1 MGPFDKNILQL
12 PGAKRALVALMVC
25 SLLTAALIAGQ
36 ALGLARA
43 LTLLWNGAGVS
54 AIVTPLL
61 VFVACY
67 VGRQLVALMRS
78 RLMDT
83 FSRRASST
91 LREQLLERS
100 FEAGPTFA
108 HEHGSAALASSVV
121 DGIDKVRNYL
131 DLTLPKLADLILI
144 PLLLVVLIFV
154 LDWVSGI
161 ICLIMLPAIVL
172 FMIILGS
179 NAKEAAAKRHAQ
191 FNRMKNHFMDTLRG
205 LPTLK
210 VLGRSQAYGDRV
222 FKVSERFRELSL
234 ETIRT
239 ATLSSLFMDL
249 FRTFALAAVAIM
261 LGFRLM
267 SGDIALQP
275 ALAVLILVPEY
286 FVPIRRFS
294 MDFHASLDG
303 RNNLASITKMLDPQ
317 AGLSEEADPA
327 LSGRGPLTR
336 ISFEP
341 PPLRADGDPASPP
354 LRCTATDASLE
365 YRSATGTRQALTGVS
380 FDVAGPQLVAIVG
393 ASGAGKTSLLQLLAG
408 FTAPSSGEISWSV
421 GPERICYIPQRPH
434 IFNASLR
441 ENIAFYAPDA
451 SDEQVLDAAERA
463 GLGALIRQ
471 LPQGLDTLCGEG
483 GRGFSGGEAH
493 RIALARALVDE
504 RRCIWLL
511 DEPTAHLDIQTELE
525 LKQQM
530 LPLMEGRLVFIATHR
545 LHWLRDADL
554 ILLLEGGELVQS
566 GSLEAITATPD
577 SPLLHLAAQ
586 LGGERA

>member
-1 MGPFDKNILQL
+1 VREAESVGPFDKNILQL

-43 LTLLWNGAGVS
+43 LTLLWGGAGVS

-61 VFVACY
+61 IFVACY

-78 RLMDT
+78 RLMDA

-100 FEAGPTFA
+100 FEAGPAFA
-108 HEHGSAALASSVV
+108 HEHGSAALASSIV

-131 DLTLPKLADLILI
+131 DLTLPKLADLMLI
-144 PLLLVVLIFV
+144 PLLLIVLIFV

-303 RNNLASITKMLDPQ
+303 RNNLASITGMLDPQ
-317 AGLSEEADPA
+317 AGLSEEGSSLEDRSAK
-327 LSGRGPLTR
+327 T
-336 ISFEP
+336 P
-341 PPLRADGDPASPP
+341 PPAPDELRLTVSD
-354 LRCTATDASLE
+354 ATLDYGE
-365 YRSATGTRQALTGVS
+365 RQALTGVS
-380 FDVAGPQLVAIVG
+380 FEASGPQLVVIVG
-393 ASGAGKTSLLQLLAG
+393 ASGTGKTSLLQLLAG
-408 FTAPSSGEISWSV
+408 FTAPSSGDISWSV

-434 IFNASLR
+434 IFTASLR

-483 GRGFSGGEAH
+483 GRGFSGGETH

-511 DEPTAHLDIQTELE
+511 DEPTAHLDIQTELA

-566 GSLEAITATPD
+566 GSLDALTATPD